1 MGALGIETV
10 GLAASFFFEDRTV
23 SRSVT
28 LNLEADLEDF
38 PAPTHSKQIS
48 ILILSYFYHLITHKH
63 GYLLDMVTEPKD
75 TS

>member
-48 ILILSYFYHLITHKH
+48 ILILFYLII
-63 GYLLDMVTEPKD
+63 
-75 TS
+75 